1 MVRATRTIAAAATA
15 SPSADE
21 LVEAA
26 LAGDRGALDRLIQD
40 LHPMIV
46 RYCRSRVN
54 GRQRTVAGVD
64 DVAQD
69 VCLAVVAALPKY
81 RRSATPFLGFVY
93 GIAAHKVADAHRAS
107 ARVRSIPVPEIPD
120 APDDAESPE
129 QRAMRTATS
138 AQIGEVLATLPEQQ
152 QEILRL
158 RVVVG
163 FSAEQTAAALSMSAG
178 AVRVAQHRALGRL
191 RSLLTAAGETPVDEG
206 GWAEVIG

>member
-1 MVRATRTIAAAATA
+1 MVGATRTIASATV
-15 SPSADE
+15 SPSVDE

-40 LHPMIV
+40 VHPMIV

-81 RRSATPFLGFVY
+81 RRSETPFLGFVY

-107 ARVRSIPVPEIPD
+107 ARVRSIPVPEFPD

-163 FSAEQTAAALSMSAG
+163 LSAEQTASALSMSAG

>member
-1 MVRATRTIAAAATA
+1 MVGATRTIASATL

-40 LHPMIV
+40 IHPMIV

-81 RRSATPFLGFVY
+81 RRSETPFLGFVY

-120 APDDAESPE
+120 APDGAESPE

-163 FSAEQTAAALSMSAG
+163 LSAEQTAVALSMSAG

>member
-1 MVRATRTIAAAATA
+1 MVGATRTIAAATA
-15 SPSADE
+15 SPSADD
-21 LVEAA
+21 LVEAV

-40 LHPMIV
+40 IHPMIV